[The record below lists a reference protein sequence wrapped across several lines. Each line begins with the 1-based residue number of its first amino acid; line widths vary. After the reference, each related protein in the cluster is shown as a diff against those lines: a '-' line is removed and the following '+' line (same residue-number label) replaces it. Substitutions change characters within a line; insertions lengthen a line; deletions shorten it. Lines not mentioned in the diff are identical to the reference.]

1 MSESSM
7 PQLNPEFFASQIFW
21 LIISFAI
28 LYIVMAKF
36 ALPKIADV
44 IESRKD
50 IIARDFEDAESYKKD
65 SIATEQKYLDSI
77 KVAHEKASASI
88 AKSKKKLH
96 QSLDDANENFEKEN
110 GMVISKFETQLNAKK
125 ADILEDKEVLAYEI
139 SHDIIRKILGK
150 DALIDDNVKDN
161 IKRVIKN

>member
-1 MSESSM
+1 
-7 PQLNPEFFASQIFW
+7 
-21 LIISFAI
+21 
-28 LYIVMAKF
+28 MAKF

-65 SIATEQKYLDSI
+65 SVATEQKYLDSI

>member
-1 MSESSM
+1 MKKLLL
-7 PQLNPEFFASQIFW
+7 QLQNQ
-21 LIISFAI
+21 
-28 LYIVMAKF
+28 
-36 ALPKIADV
+36 
-44 IESRKD
+44 R
-50 IIARDFEDAESYKKD
+50 
-65 SIATEQKYLDSI
+65 
-77 KVAHEKASASI
+77 
-88 AKSKKKLH
+88 KKLH